1 MNKDII
7 SDPNSNQK
15 TSNMLHF
22 MFNSK
27 KKSNKFK
34 RVLPQLSITENLN
47 NSIPRSRIF
56 SLNHEPTGFITSR
69 IDLIQFTGDYCYKAL
84 NQQTLSLKNQRDRIP
99 DTIEKSIEGCPSVHS
114 YQTTK
119 FKCPSMLESIRQRR
133 NYNLQKYLDDNLT
146 VFCDIIKKKDMEKL
160 ISFLNYPFQYSQEQN
175 LLETF
180 CELLYFIAYY
190 GNTILQ
196 LNKSTFLF
204 KDCLKLSEL
213 CRNHQLKVKIL
224 IQLFSIAKQLKQ
236 YDKAHKFILKAL
248 SYAWAD
254 NMDDYEIDC
263 YDKLGICYF
272 YMGDINKANHLHNK
286 WVKCE
291 IEPRDSYYRITSK
304 EFILLYEKFQPFCKE
319 FDDKISRYIHI
330 PFINIKTGQSFDS
343 NSTLKYNT
351 CEAIPLINEILY
363 GYEYTEYFLDYHYIE
378 QAQKKHLKKSQ
389 LPRRALE
396 IMQKYDK
403 NKDKYIFDHKIHEN
417 PIYKLSLQEK
427 VNYRKT
433 KFYSLDSVQQ
443 NIQKY
448 ISEQREPFKKSE
460 KIYVKESQRKDL
472 SPQNGNQLYQHFR
485 KILVSIINQN

>member
-1 MNKDII
+1 MQPYNI
-7 SDPNSNQK
+7 
-15 TSNMLHF
+15 
-22 MFNSK
+22 
-27 KKSNKFK
+27 
-34 RVLPQLSITENLN
+34 
-47 NSIPRSRIF
+47 
-56 SLNHEPTGFITSR
+56 
-69 IDLIQFTGDYCYKAL
+69 
-84 NQQTLSLKNQRDRIP
+84 NQQ
-99 DTIEKSIEGCPSVHS
+99 H
-114 YQTTK
+114 
-119 FKCPSMLESIRQRR
+119 
-133 NYNLQKYLDDNLT
+133 
-146 VFCDIIKKKDMEKL
+146 
-160 ISFLNYPFQYSQEQN
+160 
-175 LLETF
+175 LETF

-196 LNKSTFLF
+196 LNKATFLF

-213 CRNHQLKVKIL
+213 CRNHKLKVKIL

-248 SYAWAD
+248 QYAWA
-254 NMDDYEIDC
+254 NNFDDYEIDC

-291 IEPRDSYYRITSK
+291 IETRDSYYRITSK
-304 EFILLYEKFQPFCKE
+304 EFIQLYERSQPLCRE

-330 PFINIKTGQSFDS
+330 PFMNIKTGQAFDS
-343 NSTLKYNT
+343 NSTIKYNT
-351 CEAIPLINEILY
+351 CEAISLMNDILL
-363 GYEYTEYFLDYHYIE
+363 GLDYTEYFLEYHQIG
-378 QAQKKHLKKSQ
+378 QTQKPQLKKSS

-396 IMQKYDK
+396 IMQKYNN
-403 NKDKYIFDHKIHEN
+403 NKDKYVFDHKIHEN

-427 VNYRKT
+427 VDYRKS

-472 SPQNGNQLYQHFR
+472 SPENGNQLSLHFR